1 MAAAYRPGGS
11 DGDAL
16 EAPRPHDHGMI
27 EIRHLTKRYGATLA
41 VDDLSFTVQPGSV
54 TGFLGPNGAG
64 KTTTMRIALGLAT
77 ATDGVALIAGRPYH
91 EIQRPLGEV
100 GALLDAN
107 AIELGRS
114 ALDHL
119 RWLARSHRIG
129 DVRIRSLI
137 DEVGLGGVSRRPIRT
152 YSLGMRQR
160 LGIAAALLGDPG
172 ILLFDEPVNGLDPDG
187 VKWIRELFRSLAAE
201 GRTVFVSSHLMSE
214 MAITADR
221 LVVIGRGHL
230 IADTTVADLAAR
242 FVGGVVAR
250 SARPT
255 ELAEA
260 LTRAGASVTLDEA
273 DRVLATGIEPAA
285 VGRVAL
291 AAGVALSELGQVNVS
306 LEDAYLDLTRESTDH
321 RAGPTRRTDA

>member
-1 MAAAYRPGGS
+1 
-11 DGDAL
+11 
-16 EAPRPHDHGMI
+16 
-27 EIRHLTKRYGATLA
+27 
-41 VDDLSFTVQPGSV
+41 
-54 TGFLGPNGAG
+54 
-64 KTTTMRIALGLAT
+64 
-77 ATDGVALIAGRPYH
+77 
-91 EIQRPLGEV
+91 
-100 GALLDAN
+100 
-107 AIELGRS
+107 
-114 ALDHL
+114 
-119 RWLARSHRIG
+119 
-129 DVRIRSLI
+129 
-137 DEVGLGGVSRRPIRT
+137 
-152 YSLGMRQR
+152 
-160 LGIAAALLGDPG
+160 
-172 ILLFDEPVNGLDPDG
+172 
-187 VKWIRELFRSLAAE
+187 
-201 GRTVFVSSHLMSE
+201 MSE